1 MAMIVFAHVIDL
13 AYTQKGG
20 EPNLGTSLTVVFYF
34 TVPLFFMVSGLLLR
48 RSYESKAKPVPYSE
62 LLRKKFDTLILPFLV
77 WNAIYM
83 ILFRIS
89 AGMPI
94 LSWSTLWF
102 MSTGYMHL
110 YFVFVL
116 LQFFLLYP
124 LLHPYLKG
132 RGLSLALVLAALSSL
147 AFYAGSE
154 YLLWTRGADSH
165 FFEWCWGKC
174 SAAWALFFFWGVWLG
189 QKPQLIERLSRHAGK
204 LGLVSLALLIVYVW
218 EMNLEYEIFVEESRK
233 YFLLSGLVF
242 QFACA
247 NFTMG
252 AMHRLDKSSVKN
264 AVIDYAV
271 STGKDTFGIYLS
283 HIAVLTGLVI
293 GWEALGL
300 PGVLWPKLLVMP
312 ALAWIICDGLVR
324 LCRLRGLGIFNRFLF
339 GGRGTMGTSI
349 CKSVGR
355 IIY

>member
-13 AYTQKGG
+13 AYNQKGG
-20 EPNLGTSLTVVFYF
+20 EPNLGTSLTAVFYF

-48 RSYESKAKPVPYSE
+48 RSFEFKAKPVPYSE

-83 ILFRIS
+83 ILFRIT

-110 YFVFVL
+110 FFVFVL

-132 RGLSLALVLAALSSL
+132 RVLSLALVLAALSSL
-147 AFYAGSE
+147 AFYTGSE
-154 YLLWTRGADSH
+154 YLLWTKGADSH
-165 FFEWCWGKC
+165 FFEWHWGKC
-174 SAAWALFFFWGVWLG
+174 SAAWVLFFFWGVWLG
-189 QKPQLIERLSRHAGK
+189 HKPQLIEKISRHAGK

-218 EMNLEYEIFVEESRK
+218 EINLEYEIFVEELRK
-233 YFLLSGLVF
+233 YFLLSGLAF
-242 QFACA
+242 QFVCA

-300 PGVLWPKLLVMP
+300 PGALWPKLLVMP

-324 LCRLRGLGIFNRFLF
+324 LCSLRGLGIFNRFLF

-349 CKSVGR
+349 YKSVGR